1 MREMLFV
8 ESVAQE
14 VYGQERSSS
23 FPHRFF
29 ANISKLWF
37 MGRRLILFDRTVRSR
52 NVETPEWFSSKTLD
66 C

>member
-14 VYGQERSSS
+14 VYGQECSS
-23 FPHRFF
+23 FF

-37 MGRRLILFDRTVRSR
+37 MGRLLILFDRTVRSR

>member
-1 MREMLFV
+1 MLFV

-14 VYGQERSSS
+14 VYGEECSSS
-23 FPHRFF
+23 LPHRFF

-52 NVETPEWFSSKTLD
+52 NVERP
-66 C
+66 

>member
-1 MREMLFV
+1 MRELLFV

-14 VYGQERSSS
+14 VYDQDCSSY
-23 FPHRFF
+23 RFF

-37 MGRRLILFDRTVRSR
+37 MGRLLILFDRTVRSR